1 MLSSW
6 KSMDKALHRVSQT
19 LAVSNTVQSAWRKIN
34 EKIFDR
40 EWELFRK
47 SETETVRFNGEY
59 SMECRSI
66 YLGNYIDACHA
77 FLNNGGVCRRE

>member
-59 SMECRSI
+59 SMERRSI
-66 YLGNYIDACHA
+66 YLGNYIDACRA